1 MAMISEEGAPSLKMS
16 FQITHI
22 PLDETSVEMS
32 GDGHS
37 ETCKFLHVIESQ
49 RGT

>member
-1 MAMISEEGAPSLKMS
+1 MAMISEEGAPSLKVS

-22 PLDETSVEMS
+22 PLDETSVEM
-32 GDGHS
+32 GGHGHS
-37 ETCKFLHVIESQ
+37 ETCKFLHVIESR